1 MSSVANLSAYQGKG
15 WRARISSLDSEIKK
29 RNGTW
34 SSMRV
39 DSEYKTLK
47 AVLLYCPGREMA
59 DIKHPNT
66 VQHIARIRPDKIAA
80 EFRRITAIYRAF
92 KIAVHYIQPN
102 HLQFGNKLD
111 KYNIMYAR
119 DLFLNTREGAIVAR
133 MGSTVR
139 AGEEKFAALALAQL
153 AVPINKT
160 IGSTGLLEG
169 ADILWLDSSTVI
181 CGLGDRTNRDGF
193 LQVRAVLKLQGVET
207 LAVRLPAGIQHLL
220 GILQIVDKRLAL
232 VRTEIASKRLL
243 NLLREK
249 KFSIIEI
256 PETEEVRVRQGMN
269 VVTIKPRTII
279 MPANCPGLKR
289 LYSASGVTIAAEI
302 EIDQLLNGAGGL
314 ACATGIL
321 AREI

>member
-1 MSSVANLSAYQGKG
+1 MSGVANLSAYQGKR
-15 WRARISSLDSEIKK
+15 WRARAASLDSEIEK

-39 DSEYKTLK
+39 DSEYEALK

-59 DIKHPNT
+59 DIKHPNA
-66 VQHIARIRPDKIAA
+66 VQHIARIRPDKIAG
-80 EFRRITAIYRAF
+80 EFRRIAAIYRSF
-92 KIAVHYIQPN
+92 KIAVHYIRPDD
-102 HLQFGNKLD
+102 LQFGNRLE

-119 DLFLNTREGAIVAR
+119 DLFMNTREGAIVAR

-160 IGSTGLLEG
+160 ISSTGLLEG
-169 ADILWLDSSTVI
+169 ADALWLDPATVV
-181 CGLGDRTNRDGF
+181 CGLGNRTNRDGF

-220 GILQIVDKRLAL
+220 GILQIVDKRFAL
-232 VRTEIASKRLL
+232 VRTEIAPKRLL
-243 NLLREK
+243 NILREK
-249 KFSIIEI
+249 KFSIIEV

-289 LYSASGVTIAAEI
+289 LYSASGITVAAEI
-302 EIDQLLNGAGGL
+302 KIDQLLNGAGGL